1 MPQFASPKSL
11 HENGVLGMNERNH
24 AYIMRYNNR
33 KDYPDVDDKLR
44 TKKLAVEHGVSTA
57 EYVGAIDCQFQV
69 RSFFNIVKSV
79 PDFVIK
85 PGHGSGGRGILVI
98 TRHDGKTFYKPNGT
112 SCDYNFIYEHISN
125 ILSGLYSLGGSFHIM
140 REERS
145 ICRSFPFILRSCL
158 TRGGNP

>member
-1 MPQFASPKSL
+1 MRFSFKLPQFASPKSL

-69 RSFFNIVKSV
+69 KSFFDIVKDV

-98 TRHDGKTFYKPNGT
+98 TRHDGKTFYKPNCT
-112 SCDYNFIYEHISN
+112 SCDYNLSLIHI
-125 ILSGLYSLGGSFHIM
+125 
-140 REERS
+140 
-145 ICRSFPFILRSCL
+145 
-158 TRGGNP
+158 